1 MIKVKKQL
9 PESNWDELARLQED
23 TDKQLER
30 ERVPHQEDWKNE
42 ERQRGLSIHSNEL
55 IRRVKKM
62 NPAIWAEDSQRF
74 RDRVGFYYSTPLW
87 DEKRFT
93 GAHFKKGMVHEFSR
107 IFTDLADRPVAI
119 EYGWREVLHRLMKK
133 RLISWDEVK
142 RNFPIYDSAVSE
154 AFDRQTQKYKN

>member
-9 PESNWDELARLQED
+9 PESGWDELERLWED
-23 TDKQLER
+23 TDRQLER
-30 ERVPHQEDWKNE
+30 ERLPQQEDWKNP
-42 ERQRGLSIHSNEL
+42 ERQQGISLHSNEL

-62 NPAIWAEDSQRF
+62 NPAIWVEDSQRF
-74 RDRVGFYYSTPLW
+74 RDRAGFYYATPNARL
-87 DEKRFT
+87 FS

-107 IFTDLADRPVAI
+107 IFTDTADRPVAV

-133 RLISWDEVK
+133 RLVSWEQVK
-142 RNFPIYDSAVSE
+142 RNFPVYDSVVSE